1 MKPLVLALAGA
12 AVVLALAAGPV
23 AAQGR
28 ERPAG
33 GGGASGGE
41 TGVRNGG
48 GGGAE
53 ARVGGGGGAG
63 GGMSGGSASVPGG
76 SSGGGSSS
84 TYSPSPSA
92 GSSGSAGSSPSG
104 AAWRTNPANGRSSY
118 VREMYGSP
126 NDRAIPQ
133 GARPN
138 PGGTTVG
145 QAVARTF
152 NPAAGQAPGAR
163 PGGDLGSY
171 RSNYH
176 YYPYF
181 PYFPLTF
188 GGFGLGGLFYD
199 PFWWGSGGYGYGGS
213 GYGGYGYDGYGY
225 YGDDREGRG
234 GLKLKVEPKDAEVYV
249 DGYYMGTVDDFNG
262 TFQRMELE
270 TGPHRVEIRAPG
282 FQTITFDV
290 RIEPNDT
297 VTYRGQLQLLPNR

>member
-1 MKPLVLALAGA
+1 MKPFVCTLAGA
-12 AVVLALAAGPV
+12 AVVLALAAGPL

-33 GGGASGGE
+33 AGGGGATGGE
-41 TGVRNGG
+41 AGVRNGG
-48 GGGAE
+48 GASGN
-53 ARVGGGGGAG
+53 AG
-63 GGMSGGSASVPGG
+63 GGTSGGSVSQ
-76 SSGGGSSS
+76 
-84 TYSPSPSA
+84 PS
-92 GSSGSAGSSPSG
+92 GSSGSGSGSTYSSPHSSGSSGSSASG
-104 AAWRTNPANGRSSY
+104 AAWRSNPANGRSSY

-126 NDRAIPQ
+126 NDRAVPR

-138 PGGTTVG
+138 PGGPTVG
-145 QAVARTF
+145 QAVPRSIT
-152 NPAAGQAPGAR
+152 PVYR
-163 PGGDLGSY
+163 PGGGNDGNFAYYS
-171 RSNYH
+171 

-181 PYFPLTF
+181 PYGF
-188 GGFGLGGLFYD
+188 GAFGLGYLYYD
-199 PFWWGSGGYGYGGS
+199 PFWYGYGSYGGYGYGDYGYGGYGGYGYGGS
-213 GYGGYGYDGYGY
+213 GY

-270 TGPHRVEIRAPG
+270 AGPHRVEIRAAG

-297 VTYRGQLQLLPNR
+297 VTYRGQLQLQSKR